1 MQNTDGSW
9 TDESLLKL
17 AKNSNDV
24 ATLSKKINPAVV
36 ITKLMVLWLQ
46 KNHNSKQYALI
57 LKKALAWL
65 KKKITEEGIDEGQLN
80 GIVPQ

>member
-9 TDESLLKL
+9 TDETLLKL
-17 AKNSNDV
+17 SKNWNDV
-24 ATLSKKINPAVV
+24 CTLSQKINAAVV
-36 ITKLMVLWLQ
+36 ITKLVVLWLQ

-65 KKKITEEGIDEGQLN
+65 KKKTTEEAIDEGQLN
-80 GIVPQ
+80 VIQPK